1 MTMVT
6 KNKILKEAI
15 NGKIKIILASQRT
28 TTLATTGKTK
38 ETSKM
43 AREIPKVMVK
53 TGMVKKTATRM
64 KMDMMAR
71 EKGSQAAD
79 QTRKVAQATAA
90 ILTLAH
96 IQAATQRVETKG

>member
-1 MTMVT
+1 MVM
-6 KNKILKEAI
+6 KNTILKEAI

-28 TTLATTGKTK
+28 TTLGTTGKTK

-43 AREIPKVMVK
+43 ARAIPTVMMK
-53 TGMVKKTATRM
+53 TVMVKKTATRM
-64 KMDMMAR
+64 KMDMTAR
-71 EKGSQAAD
+71 EKVSQAVD

-96 IQAATQRVETKG
+96 IQAATHRVETKG